1 MEASNLKL
9 TEGVMWDSG
18 QDITSLPR
26 VRTILDIMKQI
37 NIQLKVEN
45 RRTPVQF
52 WPFLLTDGYFRWSLE
67 LWPTCLEPDQPGESQ
82 SALPHRQ
89 FSSIPRKPAE

>member
-1 MEASNLKL
+1 
-9 TEGVMWDSG
+9 MWDCG

-45 RRTPVQF
+45 TSAV
-52 WPFLLTDGYFRWSLE
+52 LAILTD
-67 LWPTCLEPDQPGESQ
+67 
-82 SALPHRQ
+82 
-89 FSSIPRKPAE
+89 